1 MGLILGQVIKTA
13 KLVLLL
19 CRIYV
24 AQEQR
29 QLLTCVVAKVKLFF
43 YQLVSHIILAWRTGK
58 HALLEQHYVHLF
70 RYKFVHCYLN

>member
-1 MGLILGQVIKTA
+1 MGLILGQVIKTT

-19 CRIYV
+19 CRIYI

-29 QLLTCVVAKVKLFF
+29 QLLTCVVAKVNFF
-43 YQLVSHIILAWRTGK
+43 CQLVSHIILAWRTGK

-70 RYKFVHCYLN
+70 LYEFVHRYLN